1 VAVRPASPDDL
12 AEVVRLRIAFI
23 ADVRGVDVATL
34 APEFATT
41 TDEFLRDRAHA
52 GRLHSWLA
60 TASEGGPAVGLVSV
74 LVTDAPPLPEEL
86 RSIEGYVVN
95 MFVEPEARRRGHGR
109 ALLDAVLTA
118 APGFGLRR
126 LWLHSTDD
134 GRPLYEATGFA
145 SDPRWMAR
153 RLPLPGAPEIRT

>member
-1 VAVRPASPDDL
+1 MAIRPASPGDL
-12 AEVVRLRIAFI
+12 AEIVRLRIAFI
-23 ADVRGVDVATL
+23 ADVRGVEVAAL

-41 TDEFLRDRAHA
+41 TEAFLRDRAGA

-60 TASEGGPAVGLVSV
+60 AEAHDGPAVGLVSV

-95 MFVEPEARRRGHGR
+95 MFVEPASRRRGHARG
-109 ALLDAVLTA
+109 LLDAVVAA
-118 APGFGLRR
+118 APALGLRR

-134 GRPLYEATGFA
+134 GRPLYEASGFS

-153 RLPLPGAPEIRT
+153 RLPLPGAPDIRT